1 MKICGDLGGHSLLDA
16 DGRTQKRLGRG
27 EGEPGKEIAKKTA
40 QVCAD
45 KIAENTGGGR

>member
-1 MKICGDLGGHSLLDA
+1 MKSCGDLGGHSLLDA

-27 EGEPGKEIAKKTA
+27 EGEPGKERARKIA

-45 KIAENTGGGR
+45 KIAENTAGGR